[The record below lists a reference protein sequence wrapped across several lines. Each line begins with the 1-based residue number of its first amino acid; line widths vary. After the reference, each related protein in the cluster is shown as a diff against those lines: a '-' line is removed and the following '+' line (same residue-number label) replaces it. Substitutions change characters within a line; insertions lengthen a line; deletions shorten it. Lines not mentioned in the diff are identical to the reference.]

1 MKLQDL
7 FSVCDHL
14 VQERIKQKP
23 DAGIKTPSGERF
35 KYKEI
40 SKELRN
46 LSSWC
51 YQEPLDVQN
60 VVRCKQCKHYKR
72 YKTKGKYKGYQIVQ
86 ACELTK
92 LKHDPE
98 FYCSDG
104 LERED

>member
-7 FSVCDHL
+7 FNICDHL
-14 VQERIKQKP
+14 VQEKIKQKP
-23 DAGIKTPSGERF
+23 EAGIKTSNGERF

-51 YQEPLDVQN
+51 YQEPLDVQK
-60 VVRCKQCKHYKR
+60 VVRCKNCKHYKR
-72 YKTKGKYKGYQIVQ
+72 YRKKDFHKKYTLIQ

-92 LKHDPE
+92 TKRKPE